1 MSYRITLIPGDG
13 VGPEVVEAAKHCLS
27 ATGIDIIWD
36 ERLLGKTAKERVGQL
51 IPDDTINSIKKNKI
65 ALKGPVTTP
74 VGGGFRSVNVEL
86 RKRLDLYVNL
96 RPVKSLGSIT
106 SKYDDVDIV
115 VVRENTEDLYAGI
128 EFDVDAE
135 FTKSLINTI
144 NEKNLGKI
152 SQDAA
157 ISLKAISRRGSER
170 IIRFAFE
177 YALSNKRN
185 KVSCIHKANILKF
198 TDGLFLKTFYE
209 IAKNY
214 SQIEANDF
222 IVDNLSMQLVL
233 RPHNFDVLV
242 LPNLYGDIISDL
254 CAGLIGGLGLS
265 PGANIGE
272 GIAVFEPVHGSV
284 PKYTGLNK
292 VNPTATILSAAL
304 MLRYLHEEEAA
315 LKIERAVA
323 EVIQEDKFV
332 TYDLKK
338 GRDDLNVVGTSQMAD
353 QIANKI
359 KLYK

>member
-1 MSYRITLIPGDG
+1 MSYKITLIPGDG
-13 VGPEVVEAAKHCLS
+13 IGPEVVAAAKLCLD
-27 ATGIDIIWD
+27 ATGINISWD
-36 ERLLGKTAKERVGQL
+36 EKLLGMTAKERMGEL
-51 IPDDTINSIKKNKI
+51 IPQDTVDSIKKNKV
-65 ALKGPVTTP
+65 ALKGPATTP
-74 VGGGFRSVNVEL
+74 VGGGFRSVNVAL
-86 RKRLDLYVNL
+86 RKKLDLYVNL
-96 RPVKSLGSIT
+96 RPVKSLGSVT
-106 SKYDDVDIV
+106 SQYGDVDIV

-128 EFDVDAE
+128 EFDVDAA
-135 FTKSLINTI
+135 FTRSLINTI

-152 SQDAA
+152 SSDTA
-157 ISLKAISRRGSER
+157 ISFKVISRRCSER

-185 KVSCIHKANILKF
+185 KVSCVHKANILKF

-214 SQIEANDF
+214 SQIESNDF

-272 GIAVFEPVHGSV
+272 DIAVFEPVHGSA
-284 PKYTGLNK
+284 PKYAGLDK

-304 MLRYLHEEEAA
+304 MLRYLSEEETA
-315 LKIERAVA
+315 LKIERAVS
-323 EVIQEDKFV
+323 EVIQENRCV

-338 GRDDLNVVGTSQMAD
+338 NRGDPDAAGTRQMAD
-353 QIANKI
+353 QIAKKI
-359 KLYK
+359 KSYR